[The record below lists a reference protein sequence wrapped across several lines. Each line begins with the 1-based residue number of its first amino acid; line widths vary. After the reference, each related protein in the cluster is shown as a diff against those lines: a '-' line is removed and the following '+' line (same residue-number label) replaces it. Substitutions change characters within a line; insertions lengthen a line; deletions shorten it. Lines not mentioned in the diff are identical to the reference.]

1 LAADDKDVLL
11 ARVTAHSPRDASD
24 VALMRW
30 SASGLN
36 QASTVRLTK
45 LAAVDGRLVH
55 RKIGRLQPGDA

>member
-1 LAADDKDVLL
+1 
-11 ARVTAHSPRDASD
+11 
-24 VALMRW
+24 MRW

-55 RKIGRLQPGDA
+55 RKIGRLQPGDAQAVAQVWEQVAAEISTELRTA